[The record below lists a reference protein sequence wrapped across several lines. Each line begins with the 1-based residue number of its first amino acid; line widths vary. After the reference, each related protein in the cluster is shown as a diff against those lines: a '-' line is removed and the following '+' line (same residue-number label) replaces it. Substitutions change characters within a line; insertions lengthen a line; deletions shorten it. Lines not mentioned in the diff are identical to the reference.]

1 MYRVLSPGGFAVLM
15 FPIIEAWTETYED
28 PRYQGTP
35 EDRIAHYAQDDHIKY
50 FGRDVR
56 DHIRAAGFGLDEFVA
71 EGPDSARYALMRG
84 KTTFVA
90 QKAVRW
96 GAARKGTAWI
106 LDIRQA
112 RICIRDVGKRT
123 RRNKGTNRD
132 NDRTA

>member
-71 EGPDSARYALMRG
+71 DRSEEHTSETPVTNAHLVCRLLLEKKKKHNSIYKYGMTTDELINAAIRY
-84 KTTFVA
+84 
-90 QKAVRW
+90 
-96 GAARKGTAWI
+96 
-106 LDIRQA
+106 
-112 RICIRDVGKRT
+112 
-123 RRNKGTNRD
+123 N
-132 NDRTA
+132 

>member
-35 EDRIAHYAQDDHIKY
+35 EDRIAHYAQDDPIKY

-71 EGPDSARYALMRG
+71 DAPDSARCAFMRG
-84 KTTFVA
+84 DTRSMA
-90 QKAVRW
+90 QTRSLKR
-96 GAARKGTAWI
+96 GGRPGNAWNHA
-106 LDIRQA
+106 IRP
-112 RICIRDVGKRT
+112 
-123 RRNKGTNRD
+123 
-132 NDRTA
+132 DRT